1 MTVAAIDN
9 ITKLTKAEL
18 EAKRAEKHALANA
31 QIKRLRNQ
39 YNALAIQKNEIDKEQ
54 ETIKA
59 RIASILDEQDMQD
72 FIDVDGTPIIGYR
85 PTSKTELDKEKVI
98 AKFGDKAVQ
107 DCYTTRI
114 GRSFFSKR

>member
-1 MTVAAIDN
+1 MTVTAIDN
-9 ITKLTKAEL
+9 IKKLTKKEI
-18 EAKRAEKHALANA
+18 EAARAEKHALANA

-39 YNALAIQKNEIDKEQ
+39 YNELAAIKSAADKQQ

-59 RIASILDEQDMQD
+59 RIAEILDEQEMMD

-85 PTSKTELDKEKVI
+85 KTEKNELDKEKLI
-98 AKFGDKAVQ
+98 DRFGEKAVQ
-107 DCYTTRI
+107 DCYTLRI

>member
-1 MTVAAIDN
+1 MTATAIDN

-18 EAKRAEKHALANA
+18 AAKKAEKHAVANA
-31 QIKRLRNQ
+31 RIKRLRNQ
-39 YNALAIQKNEIDKEQ
+39 YNELAAIKSDAEKKQDV
-54 ETIKA
+54 IKA
-59 RIASILDEQDMQD
+59 RIAEELAAIDMMD

-85 PTSKTELDKEKVI
+85 PSTTTFLDKDKVVEKL
-98 AKFGDKAVQ
+98 GEKAVQ